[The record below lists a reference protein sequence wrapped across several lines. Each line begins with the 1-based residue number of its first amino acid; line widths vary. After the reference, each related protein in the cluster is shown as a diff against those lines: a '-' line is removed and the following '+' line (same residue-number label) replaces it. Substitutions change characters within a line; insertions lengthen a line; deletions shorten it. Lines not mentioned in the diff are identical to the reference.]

1 MESLEEVL
9 TSDLPRGCCLLLM
22 VEASTPHFSA
32 AFFGKMIWHSFNNIR
47 GATLKIN
54 GEYITDFGD
63 AVEQHKWSY
72 HPDYKIGDRSGTWLK
87 WTETEIIVGR
97 GYTVNGWYYAH
108 IRDDKTMVAIYY
120 YNADETVPSSDH
132 FTFTLVQP

>member
-1 MESLEEVL
+1 
-9 TSDLPRGCCLLLM
+9 
-22 VEASTPHFSA
+22 
-32 AFFGKMIWHSFNNIR
+32 MIWHSFNNNR
-47 GATLKIN
+47 GATLKMN

-97 GYTVNGWYYAH
+97 SYTVNGWYYAH

-120 YNADETVPSSDH
+120 FSADESAPSSDY
-132 FTFTLVQP
+132 FTFKLVQP